1 MEGFRIRDRLPR
13 RMTAAGPSIILA
25 ALMATPALATGPI
38 RVEGTLTE
46 SYMPPGCEF
55 PLLVENPK
63 GTQDLLIWEYADGSV
78 VIRIVGPW
86 FVRLTN
92 LDSGE
97 SLDVSLAGPA
107 HIEIDDSV
115 TFLTTGRWLVNPS
128 GGEDGVWIV
137 SGLSD
142 ISNGAVAGLDN
153 LRGHAI
159 DVCAALS

>member
-1 MEGFRIRDRLPR
+1 MEGFRIRDRLR
-13 RMTAAGPSIILA
+13 RRVTAAGASVVLA
-25 ALMATPALATGPI
+25 ALMAAPALATGPI
-38 RVEGTLTE
+38 RIEGELSE
-46 SYMPPGCEF
+46 SYMPPGCDF

-63 GTQDLLIWEYADGSV
+63 GTQDVLVWEYPDGSV

-97 SLDVSLAGPA
+97 SMNVSLAGPA
-107 HIEIDDSV
+107 HIEIDDEF
-115 TFLTTGRWLVNPS
+115 TFLTTGRWLFHPA

-137 SGLSD
+137 SGLADTSD
-142 ISNGAVAGLDN
+142 GAAAGLDN